1 MPDWTCPDCGGG
13 FPESAAVGGM
23 SPVLTCP
30 WCTNQ
35 GINLAS
41 NTPAFVAEEVAEEA
55 P

>member
-23 SPVLTCP
+23 SATLTCP

-35 GINLAS
+35 GIDLAPNMPAS
-41 NTPAFVAEEVAEEA
+41 LPGETP
-55 P
+55 